1 MMHFCFRMRASN
13 GVGDSDSML
22 LVPDKLKEISNKYR
36 KLRLALAKSAHLREK
51 SEPTQVEEHGQ

>member
-1 MMHFCFRMRASN
+1 MRASN

-22 LVPDKLKEISNKYR
+22 LVPDKLKGISNKYR